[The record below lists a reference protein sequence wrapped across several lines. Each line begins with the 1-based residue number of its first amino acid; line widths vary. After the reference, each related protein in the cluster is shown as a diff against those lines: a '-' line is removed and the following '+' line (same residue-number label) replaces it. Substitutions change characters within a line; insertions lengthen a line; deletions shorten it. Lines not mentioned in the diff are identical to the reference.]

1 MEVREQ
7 LESEIQRELEL
18 LETVNKGSKE
28 EQVLVGDICKLTE
41 TIDRLN
47 NTEWDFYDKQ
57 EKREIEKSRIQL
69 DEKKSDLDWKRS
81 IFEVVKIVLPS
92 AITVFA
98 YDRFQKRMLKF
109 EETGRIVSSAGR
121 EFHLPKLP
129 WR

>member
-1 MEVREQ
+1 MEVKER

-81 IFEVVKIVLPS
+81 VFEVVKIVLPS
-92 AITVFA
+92 AITVLA
-98 YDRFQKRMLKF
+98 YDRFQKRIMKF
-109 EETGRIVSSAGR
+109 EETGRIVSTAGR

>member
-1 MEVREQ
+1 MEVKEQ

-41 TIDRLN
+41 IIDRLN